1 MFTQNAMRAFR
12 SVLVALLIGSVFPR
26 WCAADESKVD
36 ASVRTA
42 LQTQSTVEVVISL
55 QDEPPI
61 EQICA
66 PVKAEFKPGIEAKSA
81 EIRARIRPFHQRD
94 QALPPNV
101 KAEVRMMHQSLKTQ
115 THQMHREIIRR
126 LENRVAPSQQRVRAA
141 IENAGGTVYAEVAIV
156 NIMGARL
163 SATAVTQVAAL
174 DDVTR
179 IKLEPVQVP
188 ALAGSAPIIYAPR
201 FWEDGYNG
209 GMYNVG
215 IVETS
220 GVEDEHSHLRS
231 KAAGKLI
238 ERQPNAV
245 EPPPDYEVPFH
256 GTAVAGIVAMKAYT
270 DAEGEHKGIAYGLDK
285 ILDATNS
292 SFSGAIK
299 AMQWAMSN
307 PSDDAAVLNYSYSLR
322 SPEHGDRMDNDEP
335 DYSVDYGVPL
345 DQVIHAHEV
354 LIIQPAGNYS
364 TSDKKEYT
372 LGWGADAYNGIVVGA
387 STAGK
392 AGERRLDNEVRDS
405 SGRGPTP
412 GGRKKPDVVAPGE
425 DITTTIL
432 NGRSASVSGTSAA
445 VPHVAGAIL
454 LFADHGLS
462 DPMVQKALLINS
474 AEDRGPAG
482 WDKDW
487 GWGYIDLYT
496 ALEQYDYTISDSI
509 ERRASDDDGAND
521 DDGASDDGRGVRWY
535 KGTMTGCQTATLVWH
550 KRPGEPL
557 INLDMYLYNEKRDKM
572 LSESNSV
579 RDNVE
584 QVKMP
589 KGHDGTVYIKI
600 VYNVAHGQLFRRQL
614 SRRLRFSTAE

>member
-1 MFTQNAMRAFR
+1 MFTQNPMQAFR
-12 SVLVALLIGSVFPR
+12 SVFVTLLIISVFPR

-42 LQTQSTVEVVISL
+42 LQTQSTVEVVIYL

-81 EIRARIRPFHQRD
+81 EIRARIRPFHQRN

-231 KAAGKLI
+231 KAADKLI
-238 ERQPNAV
+238 ERFPNLR
-245 EPPPDYEVPFH
+245 EPTGNH
-256 GTAVAGIVAMKAYT
+256 GTLVAGVVAMKAYT
-270 DAEGEHKGIAYGLDK
+270 NTEGEHKGIAYGLDK

-387 STAGK
+387 STASG
-392 AGERRLDNEVRDS
+392 DNKPRAENKVRDN

-412 GGRKKPDVVAPGE
+412 GDRKKPDVVAPGE
-425 DITTTIL
+425 GIMTTDR
-432 NGRSASVSGTSAA
+432 GGGFASVSGTSVA
-445 VPHVAGAIL
+445 VPHVTGAIL
-454 LFADHGLS
+454 LFRDYGLEH
-462 DPMVQKALLINS
+462 PMSQKALLINS

-487 GWGYIDLYT
+487 GWGYIDLHT
-496 ALEQYDYTISDSI
+496 ALEQIDYAVYDTI
-509 ERRASDDDGAND
+509 
-521 DDGASDDGRGVRWY
+521 RGDEVKWY
-535 KGTMTGCQTATLVWH
+535 KGTMSGCQTATLVWH
-550 KRPGEPL
+550 KRPGVPL
-557 INLDMYLYNEKRDKM
+557 SNLDMVLYGANGRDK
-572 LSESNSV
+572 LDFSNSSI
-579 RDNVE
+579 DNVE

-589 KGHDGTVYIKI
+589 EGHDGTVYIKI
-600 VYNVAHGQLFRRQL
+600 HYNVRYGYPETFGLALP
-614 SRRLRFSTAE
+614 SNFSSMGPPPPQP